1 MSVLNRVEKCI
12 LEITRMSE
20 KRLAVV
26 TGAARGIGR
35 AIVFELLKQDRFVVG
50 LDMNA
55 EQLGDLE
62 KAVKEAGFTVVTQ
75 CVDITDTQAFT
86 QVLESLACEHD
97 GIGILVNNAGITR
110 DNLLIRMSDEEF
122 DAVLEVNLR
131 AAFVGMRAAAR
142 SMMRNKFGRIINIS
156 SVSGVMG
163 NAGQTNYSASKAGL
177 IGMTKT
183 VARELAKKNVT
194 ANCIAPGFIDTEMS
208 RKLPEPII
216 DAAKQVI
223 PMRRLG
229 SVEDVAKA
237 VAFLTSDEAGYI
249 TGQVLCVDGGMAM

>member
-1 MSVLNRVEKCI
+1 MSD
-12 LEITRMSE
+12 

-35 AIVFELLKQDRFVVG
+35 AIVLELLKQGRAVAG
-50 LDMNA
+50 LDIIA
-55 EQLGDLE
+55 EQLGELE
-62 KAVKEAGFTVVTQ
+62 KIVKEAGFSVVAK
-75 CVDITDTQAFT
+75 CVDITNTAAFT
-86 QVLESLACEHD
+86 ETLESLAAEYD

-110 DNLLIRMSDEEF
+110 DNLLIRMTDEEF
-122 DAVLEVNLR
+122 DKVLEVNLR

-183 VARELAKKNVT
+183 AARELAKKNVT
-194 ANCIAPGFIDTEMS
+194 ANCVAPGFIDTEMS
-208 RKLPEPII
+208 RKLPEPVIE
-216 DAAKQVI
+216 AAKQLI
-223 PMRRLG
+223 PMKRMG
-229 SVEDVAKA
+229 SVEEVARA
-237 VAFLTSDEAGYI
+237 VAFLASDEAGYI

>member
-1 MSVLNRVEKCI
+1 MP
-12 LEITRMSE
+12 E

-35 AIVFELLKQDRFVVG
+35 AIVLELLKQGRIVAG
-50 LDMNA
+50 LDINA
-55 EQLGDLE
+55 EQLRELE
-62 KAVKEAGFTVVTQ
+62 DVVKKAGFTVITE
-75 CVDITDTQAFT
+75 CVDITNTDKFT
-86 QVLESLACEHD
+86 EVLESLASEYG

-110 DNLLIRMSDEEF
+110 DNLLIRMTDEEF
-122 DAVLEVNLR
+122 DKVMEVNLR
-131 AAFVGMRAAAR
+131 AAFVGMRAAAK

-183 VARELAKKNVT
+183 AARELAKKNVT
-194 ANCIAPGFIDTEMS
+194 ANCVAPGFIDTEMS

-216 DAAKQVI
+216 EAAKQLI
-223 PMRRLG
+223 PMRRVG
-229 SVEDVAKA
+229 SVDDVAKA
-237 VAFLTSDEAGYI
+237 VAFLARDEAGYI